1 MYSIN
6 TMVGNMEKLKKLG
19 FKKIKTEPGFVM
31 YELNPATLRG
41 PVSDTKSFG
50 RHQEASS
57 LKSSKPQA
65 SSLRRYAAGTKSK
78 K

>member
-1 MYSIN
+1 
-6 TMVGNMEKLKKLG
+6 MVDDMEKLKKLG

-50 RHQEASS
+50 RHREASS
-57 LKSSKPQA
+57 QISSKPQA
-65 SSLRRYAAGTKSK
+65 SSLRRYVADTKSNK
-78 K
+78 

>member
-1 MYSIN
+1 MN
-6 TMVGNMEKLKKLG
+6 KLKKLG
-19 FKKIKTEPGFVM
+19 FKKVRGTSPGFTM
-31 YELNPATLRG
+31 YELTPATLRG
-41 PVSDTKSFG
+41 PVNDTKSFG

-65 SSLRRYAAGTKSK
+65 SSLRRYAADTKRK

>member
-1 MYSIN
+1 
-6 TMVGNMEKLKKLG
+6 MVDDMEKLKKLG
-19 FKKIKTEPGFVM
+19 FKKIKTEPGFHM

-41 PVSDTKSFG
+41 PVIDTKSFG

-57 LKSSKPQA
+57 LKSSKPQG
-65 SSLRRYAAGTKSK
+65 SSLRRYAADTKRK

>member
-1 MYSIN
+1 
-6 TMVGNMEKLKKLG
+6 MEKLKKLG

-50 RHQEASS
+50 RHREASS
-57 LKSSKPQA
+57 QISSKPQA
-65 SSLRRYAAGTKSK
+65 SSLRRYVADTKSK